1 VTSALR
7 IRVAEVLRRALVLVG
22 SGLIVL
28 ALAQGAS
35 ASGRRVC
42 GSIRASIPYA
52 RHGNAQR
59 WRVYVSGSASCQ
71 SAEAVLGEVMHLQ
84 AAQHV
89 GRSEASSYFTAGSW
103 RCPFGNMGVQTCEL
117 PAHAPYRAQALAV
130 ECSLNACP
138 SSRPPSYF
146 R

>member
-1 VTSALR
+1 MM
-7 IRVAEVLRRALVLVG
+7 RRALVLLG
-22 SGLIVL
+22 PGLLVL
-28 ALAQGAS
+28 VLAQGAS
-35 ASGRRVC
+35 AAGGRVC
-42 GSIRASIPYA
+42 GSIRASVPYA

-59 WRVYVSGSASCQ
+59 WRVYVSGNASCR
-71 SAEAVLGEVMHLQ
+71 SAEAALVAVMHLQ

-89 GRSEASSYFTAGSW
+89 GRSEVDSYFTAGSW
-103 RCPFGNMGVQTCEL
+103 RCAFGNMGFQTCVL
-117 PAHAPYRAQALAV
+117 PARAPYRAQALAV